1 VTIAMHAHTAAPR
14 VLPVACWQ
22 FGMLLTLGALM
33 VAGCG
38 DGRGTKPT
46 YTASGRL
53 LDATGKP
60 AVGAVV
66 ILHPVAP
73 DAADPARPTATVGA
87 DGTFRLTTY
96 RTGDGA
102 PEGEYFV
109 TAMWPEPRKT
119 PLDPPGCDR
128 LGGAWMRPGD
138 ASPRVTIGTTAGQ
151 SLPEIKLPPLKR
163 PTRS

>member
-1 VTIAMHAHTAAPR
+1 MPVVMNAEAAALPHPPR
-14 VLPVACWQ
+14 ACRRFGILLGMAALVL
-22 FGMLLTLGALM
+22 
-33 VAGCG
+33 AGCG
-38 DGRGTKPT
+38 SGRTAKPT
-46 YTASGRL
+46 YTAGGRL

-60 AVGAVV
+60 AFGAVV

-73 DAADPARPTATVGA
+73 DAADPARPTATVGE
-87 DGTFRLTTY
+87 DGAFQLTTY

-102 PEGEYFV
+102 PAGEYFV
-109 TAMWPEPRKT
+109 TALWPEPRKS

-151 SLPEIKLPPLKR
+151 SLPEIKLPPLKKPSR
-163 PTRS
+163 